1 MGQQKCIRILDEE
14 IGVFEIKQKRK
25 TEQNRNGCEQ
35 FFRDAFRFLN
45 PLGKNIITGHLYE
58 EKS

>member
-14 IGVFEIKQKRK
+14 IGIFEIKQKGK
-25 TEQNRNGCEQ
+25 TEKNRNYCEQ

-45 PLGKNIITGHLYE
+45 PLGKNVITGDLR
-58 EKS
+58 EKKC